1 MSMLRIAGG
10 ALLAVAAVVLTMD
23 IMTTIS
29 SGGLSSRPLGQHWFD
44 LHPPSLNFSQAL
56 IQRYVHP
63 SVWDPAM
70 VLLLNLPAW
79 LVFGTVGLAFLFV
92 RRSHSTPVEREGPL
106 P

>member
-1 MSMLRIAGG
+1 MSILRIAGG
-10 ALLAVAAVVLTMD
+10 VLLAVAAVAIATD
-23 IMTTIS
+23 IMAGVN
-29 SGGLSSRPLGQHWFD
+29 SGRFQPRSLGQQWFD

-63 SVWDPAM
+63 SVWDPAI

-79 LVFGTVGLAFLFV
+79 LVFGPLGFAFWFV
-92 RRSHSTPVEREGPL
+92 RRRRNTPAERERPL